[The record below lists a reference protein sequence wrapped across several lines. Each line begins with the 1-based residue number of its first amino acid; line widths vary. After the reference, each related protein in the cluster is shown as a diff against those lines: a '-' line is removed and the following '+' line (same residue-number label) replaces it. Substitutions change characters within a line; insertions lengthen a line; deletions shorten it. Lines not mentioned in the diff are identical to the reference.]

1 MSAYATM
8 CVLSLKIFFLR
19 PRIPYQIRTKA
30 LMLVFRGVVHAA
42 ADKGSVVDRA
52 NSK

>member
-1 MSAYATM
+1 M
-8 CVLSLKIFFLR
+8 CALIKDFFFLR